1 MLRAMKNFDAALAAV
16 KPPPPPEPQLTFQA
30 EPATVEKG
38 KPVTL
43 VWTTLNSTSVVL
55 EPGDKTM
62 PTHGALSLTPAETTT
77 YTLVAKGPG
86 GIKTLNATVN
96 VKQPAPSAP
105 PTVILVEPPATA
117 GQTLQVASP
126 TLKIRGVAMDAEG
139 FPIVSINGTPADMK
153 PQNAQAAEFSAGPVT
168 LQPGENKFE
177 IVAINRSQIESKM
190 SFVADYKPPAPPAAA
205 PAPNPKALDKQDILD
220 LLMNFVPSARVADL
234 VKQYGLKF
242 TPTEDDLKDIQ
253 SAGGDDE
260 LIGAIRDAAK
270 GTKP

>member
-1 MLRAMKNFDAALAAV
+1 
-16 KPPPPPEPQLTFQA
+16 
-30 EPATVEKG
+30 
-38 KPVTL
+38 
-43 VWTTLNSTSVVL
+43 
-55 EPGDKTM
+55 
-62 PTHGALSLTPAETTT
+62 
-77 YTLVAKGPG
+77 
-86 GIKTLNATVN
+86 
-96 VKQPAPSAP
+96 
-105 PTVILVEPPATA
+105 
-117 GQTLQVASP
+117 
-126 TLKIRGVAMDAEG
+126 
-139 FPIVSINGTPADMK
+139 
-153 PQNAQAAEFSAGPVT
+153 
-168 LQPGENKFE
+168 
-177 IVAINRSQIESKM
+177 M